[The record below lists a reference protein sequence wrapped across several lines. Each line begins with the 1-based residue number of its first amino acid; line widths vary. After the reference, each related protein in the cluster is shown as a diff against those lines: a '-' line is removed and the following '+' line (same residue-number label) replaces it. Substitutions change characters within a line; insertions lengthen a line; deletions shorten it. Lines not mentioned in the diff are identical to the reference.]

1 MAKILWD
8 YTAKP
13 SIKGNRNSG
22 GIMLFIW
29 SDIPA
34 KVISTDKNPF
44 EIFYVELIF
53 RKKIAVELF
62 LQIK

>member
-1 MAKILWD
+1 
-8 YTAKP
+8 
-13 SIKGNRNSG
+13 
-22 GIMLFIW
+22 MLFIW